1 MPETTKPRRVRWV
14 DLENPFIESLE
25 GMTELLLIRHGE
37 QALTANMPMGDIVD
51 APLSDLGRAQAR
63 VVGER
68 LAAVAIDAVYCS
80 PLSRARVTGGEIARH
95 HGLEPVVHDDLR
107 ELEQFCN
114 APQHLGVIDHYGT
127 ERFVELMREQNRTR
141 LDSIWPD
148 AEDMAAFRGRVT
160 GAIAGIAEAN
170 RGQAASSIACHA
182 GVINHYLA
190 KALASTVD
198 QVFPLHHTSITT
210 VRVDGDRVAV
220 LSVNDFAHVHAV
232 QTSRSDLN
240 G

>member
-1 MPETTKPRRVRWV
+1 MSDTTKPRRVRWV
-14 DLENPFIESLE
+14 DLKNPFAESLE

-37 QALTANMPMGDIVD
+37 QALTANMPMGEVVD
-51 APLSDLGRAQAR
+51 VPLSDLGREQAR

-68 LAAVAIDAVYCS
+68 LASAAIDAVYCS

-95 HGLEPVVHDDLR
+95 HGLEPVVTEDLR
-107 ELEQFCN
+107 ELDQFIN
-114 APQHLGVIDHYGT
+114 APQHLGVVDHYGS

-148 AEDMAAFRGRVT
+148 GEDMAAFRARIT

-170 RGQAASSIACHA
+170 RGRRVVVACHA

-190 KALASTVD
+190 EALASTFD

-232 QTSRSDLN
+232 QTSRNDLN

>member
-25 GMTELLLIRHGE
+25 GMTELLLVRHGE
-37 QALTANMPMGDIVD
+37 QQLAANMPVGEVID
-51 APLSDLGRAQAR
+51 APLSPLGREQAR

-68 LAAVAIDAVYCS
+68 LAAAAVDAVYCS

-95 HGLEPVVHDDLR
+95 HGLEPVVHEGLR
-107 ELEQFCN
+107 EIDQFQKV
-114 APQHLGVIDHYGT
+114 PQHLGVIDHYGA
-127 ERFVELMREQNRTR
+127 ERFVELMREQNRTG

-148 AEDMAAFRGRVT
+148 AEDVPAFRRRVT
-160 GAIAGIAEAN
+160 GAIAEIAEAN
-170 RGQAASSIACHA
+170 KGRRVVVACHA
-182 GVINHYLA
+182 GVINHFLSD
-190 KALASTVD
+190 ALSSSVD

-210 VRVDGDRVAV
+210 VRADGDRRAV

-232 QTSRSDLN
+232 QSSRNDLN

>member
-1 MPETTKPRRVRWV
+1 MTDTAKLRRVRWV
-14 DLENPFIESLE
+14 DLENPFVESLE

-37 QALTANMPMGDIVD
+37 QQLQANMPMGEIVD
-51 APLSDLGRAQAR
+51 APLSPLGLEQAR

-68 LAAVAIDAVYCS
+68 LATVAVDAVYCS
-80 PLSRARVTGGEIARH
+80 PLSRARVTGGEVARH
-95 HGLEPVVHDDLR
+95 HGLDPVVHEDLR
-107 ELEQFCN
+107 ELEQFCG
-114 APQHLGVIDHYGT
+114 APQHLGVIDHYGA

-141 LDSIWPD
+141 LDSTWPD
-148 AEDMAAFRGRVT
+148 GEDMGAFRGRVT
-160 GAIAGIAEAN
+160 GAIAEIAEAN
-170 RGQAASSIACHA
+170 RGRRVVVACHA

-190 KALASTVD
+190 HVLDSNVD

-210 VRVDGDRVAV
+210 ARVDGDRVAV

>member
-1 MPETTKPRRVRWV
+1 MTDTAKPRRVRLV

-37 QALTANMPMGDIVD
+37 QHIWANMPMGEVVD
-51 APLSDLGRAQAR
+51 APLSELGREQAR

-68 LAAVAIDAVYCS
+68 LATVAIDAVHCS
-80 PLSRARVTGGEIARH
+80 PLSRARVTAGEIARH
-95 HGLEPVVHDDLR
+95 HGLEPVVHEGLR
-107 ELEQFCN
+107 EIEQFQK
-114 APQHLGVIDHYGT
+114 APQHLGVIDHYGA
-127 ERFVELMREQNRTR
+127 ERFVELMREQNRTG

-148 AEDMAAFRGRVT
+148 AEDVPAFRRRVT
-160 GAIAGIAEAN
+160 DAIAEIAEAN
-170 RGQAASSIACHA
+170 RGRRVVVACHA
-182 GVINHYLA
+182 GVINHFLSET
-190 KALASTVD
+190 LSSSVD

-210 VRVDGDRVAV
+210 ARVDGDRRVV

-232 QTSRSDLN
+232 QTSRNDLN

>member
-1 MPETTKPRRVRWV
+1 MADTTKPRRVRWV
-14 DLENPFIESLE
+14 DLENPFADSLE

-37 QALTANMPMGDIVD
+37 QALTANMPIGDIVD
-51 APLSDLGRAQAR
+51 APLSDLGREQAR

-68 LAAVAIDAVYCS
+68 LASVAIDAVHCS

-95 HGLEPVVHDDLR
+95 HGLEPVVHEDLR
-107 ELEQFCN
+107 ELEQFIH

-141 LDSIWPD
+141 LDSTWPD
-148 AEDMAAFRGRVT
+148 AEDMAAFRARIT
-160 GAIAGIAEAN
+160 GAIAAIAEAN
-170 RGQAASSIACHA
+170 RGKRVAIACHA

-190 KALASTVD
+190 QALASTVD

-232 QTSRSDLN
+232 QTARSDLN